1 MGYPSPL
8 KVVTKKISPN
18 VLTVSSP
25 FSILNKL
32 NVGARMVIFH
42 YHGDIIIWSPLPY
55 DKEILENAIAELTTE
70 EYIVKYIFVI
80 NIEHNLCAEKYKQI
94 YPNVKLIGPEN
105 TARCE
110 INIPLTEDNAL
121 KIIKGNDGWGDL
133 GISDDKSIIDN
144 FELIYNNAHKN
155 RELVIYEKNDKL
167 LLLADMI
174 MNLGIHGTTTGE
186 HVLEQYSPELG
197 FPKGFNPHGGWSFL
211 SRYLQPNSV
220 VGKFLMNRL
229 QKTRKTP
236 EKTKKVMEL
245 INSWDYTTIIM
256 VHGNLITKEAKRTL
270 SDVHL

>member
-1 MGYPSPL
+1 MGYTSPL

-70 EYIVKYIFVI
+70 EYTVKYIFVI

-105 TARCE
+105 TPRCE

-121 KIIKGNDGWGDL
+121 KIIKGNEGWGDL
-133 GISDDKSIIDN
+133 GISDKSIIDN
-144 FELIYNNAHKN
+144 F
-155 RELVIYEKNDKL
+155 
-167 LLLADMI
+167 
-174 MNLGIHGTTTGE
+174 
-186 HVLEQYSPELG
+186 
-197 FPKGFNPHGGWSFL
+197 
-211 SRYLQPNSV
+211 
-220 VGKFLMNRL
+220 
-229 QKTRKTP
+229 
-236 EKTKKVMEL
+236 
-245 INSWDYTTIIM
+245 
-256 VHGNLITKEAKRTL
+256 
-270 SDVHL
+270 

>member
-70 EYIVKYIFVI
+70 EYTVKYIFVI

-110 INIPLTEDNAL
+110 INIPLT
-121 KIIKGNDGWGDL
+121 
-133 GISDDKSIIDN
+133 DDKSIIDN

-174 MNLGIHGTTTGE
+174 MNLGIRGTTTGE

-229 QKTRKTP
+229 QKTRQTP

-256 VHGNLITKEAKRTL
+256 VHGDLITKEAKRTL